1 MAKKKEELPEEVVF
15 LNDLKSSYYEVENRT
30 KLDRH
35 REFRELFLG
44 SKVGGRVLQE
54 ILSLAKLSA
63 RLVEPFPAEID
74 EKRLLVREG
83 ARQLAADIINIIHKE
98 PQENKQAK
106 VNRKRP
112 V

>member
-1 MAKKKEELPEEVVF
+1 MPKKKEEIPEEVAF
-15 LNDLKSSYYEVENRT
+15 LNDLGSSYYEVANRS

-35 REFRELFLG
+35 REFRQVFFG
-44 SKVGGRVLQE
+44 SDAGRRVLHE

-83 ARQLAADIINIIHKE
+83 ARQLAADIISIVHKE
-98 PQENKQAK
+98 PQENKQVK